1 MVYKLGN
8 YRDMESLPSLDS
20 TTEDIL
26 YSYTSVLSYEYG
38 EDRNVDID
46 DGGYVLY
53 APPVNRG
60 NVCLLPD
67 FPKLH
72 DVKIE
77 LTVNRKI
84 NEVFSAPDG
93 EPIPFSVSEDKI
105 TLSLQPFKLHKLIIL
120 K

>member
-38 EDRNVDID
+38 EERNVDTD

-53 APPVNRG
+53 A
-60 NVCLLPD
+60 LPGTNSE
-67 FPKLH
+67 
-72 DVKIE
+72 E
-77 LTVNRKI
+77 LKAYFDYTKHTPEYVDKYGSI
-84 NEVFSAPDG
+84 CVAMYIIHNEYAVVIVMSIADAP
-93 EPIPFSVSEDKI
+93 EEI
-105 TLSLQPFKLHKLIIL
+105 TKEFVEGY
-120 K
+120 